1 MRLRRR
7 HRVELDEVRREA
19 EERRLA
25 NMTEQP
31 IMPSH
36 HSPKT
41 DDSDS
46 VGGALHSAANTVG
59 HVIKRQ
65 FAQQF
70 RDVPV
75 LGEVFMG
82 HVEDEAEDPDANIPR
97 GVRETTHAE
106 ILGDKLRRTW
116 RRFTKE

>member
-1 MRLRRR
+1 MRRR
-7 HRVELDEVRREA
+7 YLDLDNVRQQQPRQA
-19 EERRLA
+19 EPQPRWSEPA
-25 NMTEQP
+25 DSNHADEPVTEGLR
-31 IMPSH
+31 
-36 HSPKT
+36 
-41 DDSDS
+41 S
-46 VGGALHSAANTVG
+46 VAHTTL

-75 LGEVFMG
+75 LGEIFMG